1 MISVALRF
9 AENKAPKDGTI
20 AEHVR
25 LIEKNGYVWYG
36 KFGAPLS
43 DKTKQEILSQD
54 DPKILLIR
62 SGRFERYWA
71 HISDISRTAPDQGE
85 YPEYYADF
93 YTKIHAWLKVTRI
106 EEAPKDI
113 MGKCVVA
120 SSKRSLS
127 EASKY
132 SMSPYFIIEVEE

>member
-1 MISVALRF
+1 MLSVALRF

-20 AEHVR
+20 AEHLK
-25 LIEKNGYVWYG
+25 LIEKNEYVWYG

-43 DKTKQEILSQD
+43 DKTKKEILSQEN
-54 DPKILLIR
+54 PKILLIR

-71 HISDISRTAPDQGE
+71 YITDISRTMPKEGE
-85 YPEYYADF
+85 YPDYYADF
-93 YTKIHAWLKVTRI
+93 VTKIHAWFKVPRS
-106 EEAPKDI
+106 EKAPKDI

-132 SMSPYFIIEVEE
+132 SMSPYFIIEVDE